1 MTQHI
6 AIENLHAA
14 PSARTRLSRRQV
26 MVGAAGL
33 TFAVALGANRRAAAA
48 ALVGERA
55 GKALSPWVSIAAD
68 GTITIM
74 SPATEMGQGSMT
86 SLPLIIAEE
95 LDADWSKVRVVPA
108 PPIDAI
114 YGNPGFGG
122 MMYTAGSN
130 AVTSYYQP
138 LRVFGAQVRRVLLDN
153 AGKKLGVPVAELT
166 TEPSAVVHATSGR
179 KLGYGEIATFA
190 EVPGKAPEI
199 KPEDLKKPSQFRLIG
214 KDVLRVELPGKV
226 NGSARYSIDVQ
237 VPNMLYGAVL
247 RAPVEGSVPDK
258 IDDAKAKVIAGPVR
272 IVRLPYGVGVL
283 ADTPWAVFEARRAL
297 ASSVTWSRT
306 GTAWGFDS
314 DKGMER
320 FAADAKNPARGATEW
335 SKVGDARGELPKAAG
350 TMEAEYRCDYAY
362 HAQMEPLNAIASVS
376 PSGDAVEIWAGTQSQ
391 SIACE
396 APAKILGIP
405 RDKVKLHDMLM
416 GGGFGRRGNRDV
428 DFIIDAVLLSK
439 EAGRPVKVMWTR
451 EDDVHNGRF
460 RPISAHY
467 VKAGF
472 DPSGKLTAWHHR
484 IAVDRVGPYMDPVRY
499 QMSGGKDFIAMLGA
513 DLKGY
518 DVPHQLVEQLY
529 RDTGVRTNPLR
540 GISFTANRFATE
552 TFMDEIALKRGVDP
566 VKFRLELLK
575 NTPRAV
581 KVVERV
587 AEMANWGKK
596 REGRGLGFA
605 FLDYSGSQVAGI
617 AEVSVDRGSGQVK
630 VHEFW
635 CTIDCGVAVQPDNV
649 VAQTES
655 SIVYGLGMSLIERI
669 SIKDGVVQESN
680 FYDYRVPRMNEVP
693 VMHIEVIPTDNHPT
707 GVGQMAT
714 PLIAPA
720 ISSAVMQLTGVRLR
734 HTPFTPERVKAA
746 LG

>member
-6 AIENLHAA
+6 TLANLDVT
-14 PSARTRLSRRQV
+14 PTGRRKLSRRQV
-26 MVGAAGL
+26 MIGAAGF
-33 TFAVALGANRRAAAA
+33 TFAVTLGVDRRAAAA
-48 ALVGERA
+48 VLAGEQA

-114 YGNPGFGG
+114 YGNPGFAG

-130 AVTSYYQP
+130 AVTSYYRP

-166 TEPSAVVHATSGR
+166 TEPSTVAHAASGR
-179 KLGYGEIATFA
+179 KLTYGEIAAFA
-190 EVPGKAPEI
+190 EVPSKAPEI
-199 KPEDLKKPSQFRLIG
+199 KPEELKKPSEFRLIG
-214 KDVLRVELPGKV
+214 KDVMRIELPHKV
-226 NGSARYSIDVQ
+226 DGSARYSIDVQ
-237 VPNMLYGAVL
+237 VPNMLYGSVL
-247 RAPVEGSVPDK
+247 RAPIEGAVPDK
-258 IDDAKAKVIAGPVR
+258 IDDAKAKVIAGPVT

-283 ADTPWAVFEARRAL
+283 ADTPWAAFEARRAL
-297 ASSVTWSRT
+297 AVTWSRT

-314 DKGMER
+314 DKGLER
-320 FAADAKNPARGATEW
+320 FAADVKDVNRGATEW
-335 SKVGDARGELPKAAG
+335 SRIGDTRAEMPKASS
-350 TMEAEYRCDYAY
+350 THEAEYRCDYAY

-376 PSGDAVEIWAGTQSQ
+376 PAGDSVEIWAGTQSQ

-396 APAKILGIP
+396 APAKMLGIP

-467 VKAGF
+467 LKAGF

-499 QMSGGKDFIAMLGA
+499 QMSGGKDGIAMLGA
-513 DLKGY
+513 DLRGY

-552 TFMDEIALKRGVDP
+552 TFMDEIAVKRGIDP

-587 AEMANWGKK
+587 AEMANWGSK
-596 REGRGLGFA
+596 REGRGFGFA

-617 AEVSVDRGSGQVK
+617 AEVSLDRGSGQIK
-630 VHEFW
+630 VHNFW

-649 VAQTES
+649 MAQSES
-655 SIVYGLGMSLIERI
+655 SIVYGLGLALIERI
-669 SIKDGVVQESN
+669 TVKNGAVEQSN

-693 VMHIEVIPTDNHPT
+693 LMHIEVIPTDNHPT
-707 GVGQMAT
+707 GAGQMAT
-714 PLIAPA
+714 PLVAPA
-720 ISSAVMQLTGVRLR
+720 ISAAVMQLTGVRLC

>member
-6 AIENLHAA
+6 AIETLN
-14 PSARTRLSRRQV
+14 ARSLRRQVLSRRQV
-26 MVGAAGL
+26 MIGAAGL
-33 TFAVALGANRRAAAA
+33 TFAVALGVNRRAAGAVLAA
-48 ALVGERA
+48 ERS
-55 GKALSPWVSIAAD
+55 GKALSPWVSIATD

-153 AGKKLGVPVAELT
+153 AGKKLGVPIAELT
-166 TEPSAVVHATSGR
+166 TEPSAVVHAASGR
-179 KLGYGEIATFA
+179 KLGYGEIAAFA

-226 NGSARYSIDVQ
+226 NGSARYAIDVQ

-283 ADTPWAVFEARRAL
+283 AETPWAAFEARQAL
-297 ASSVTWSRT
+297 SQSVTWSRT

-320 FAADAKNPARGATEW
+320 FAADAKDLARGATEW
-335 SKVGDARGELPKAAG
+335 SKVGDARGEMPKASSVF
-350 TMEAEYRCDYAY
+350 EAEYRCDYAY

-376 PSGDAVEIWAGTQSQ
+376 PSGDSVEIWAGTQSQ

-396 APAKILGIP
+396 APAKI
-405 RDKVKLHDMLM
+405 HDMLM

-467 VKAGF
+467 LKAGF

-513 DLKGY
+513 DPRGY

-540 GISFTANRFATE
+540 GISFTANKFATE
-552 TFMDEIALKRGVDP
+552 TFIDEIALKRGIDAL
-566 VKFRLELLK
+566 KFRLELLK

-596 REGRGLGFA
+596 RDGRGLGVA
-605 FLDYSGSQVAGI
+605 YLDYSGSQLAGI
-617 AEVSVDRGSGQVK
+617 AEVSVDRASGAIK
-630 VHEFW
+630 VHNFW
-635 CTIDCGVAVQPDNV
+635 CTIDVGVPIQPDNV
-649 VAQTES
+649 IAQTES
-655 SIVYGLGMSLIERI
+655 SIVYGLGLALMERI
-669 SIKDGVVQESN
+669 TIEDGAVKQSN
-680 FYDYRVPRMNEVP
+680 FYDYRVPRMGDLP
-693 VMHIEVIPTDNHPT
+693 RLHIKLIPTRNAPT
-707 GVGQMAT
+707 GAGQMAT
-714 PLIAPA
+714 PLVPSA
-720 ISSAVMQLTGVRLR
+720 ISNAVFQLTGARLR
-734 HTPFTPERVKAA
+734 QQPMLAERVRVA
-746 LG
+746 LADQASRA